1 MKGFKV
7 QPKKEESDDEYGDGY
22 SDGFDS
28 DTEQGKKPLGKMNQ
42 KLAKITANPLKFAVQ
57 KGPNK
62 LNQAAGGFAKSKGII
77 LTRQVDQSAANEQEV
92 RAEQLR
98 EMITLETSDHTFSLQ
113 SQTPFDLYYEKL
125 NTGKIMNMQI

>member
-42 KLAKITANPLKFAVQ
+42 KLVN
-57 KGPNK
+57 
-62 LNQAAGGFAKSKGII
+62 
-77 LTRQVDQSAANEQEV
+77 
-92 RAEQLR
+92 
-98 EMITLETSDHTFSLQ
+98 
-113 SQTPFDLYYEKL
+113 
-125 NTGKIMNMQI
+125 